1 VESAVKRAAL
11 LALAACAHAPLDP
24 TVPTYAPTDQ
34 ASAGAAKSASRPL
47 VVEWPA
53 ADRAALEAQRAGGI
67 VVVRYGGR
75 EMEVLRGCR
84 AAGLYRYVPVTPKEE
99 DVTMRDATELDA
111 AMPIHTVTLEA
122 RLQQKQQLD
131 VAMTIV
137 GMYQTDGRTWNAAD
151 LQGDCAGAT
160 HVVQALAVGAFEID
174 ASAQSSVGGGVHA
187 LGAGVG
193 GSHDA
198 SREVL
203 HRDGD
208 KDACAKSGAHDASP
222 PFACGAM
229 LRVEVVP
236 VRFPVT
242 GPSATCGQG
251 LVRQGDACVA
261 VQPDRPGLLDA
272 LKGH

>member
-1 VESAVKRAAL
+1 VRPTLGL
-11 LALAACAHAPLDP
+11 LALAACAHASLDP

-53 ADRAALEAQRAGGI
+53 ADRATLEAQRAGGI

-84 AAGLYRYVPVTPKEE
+84 VQGLYRYVPVTPKEE
-99 DVTMRDATELDA
+99 DLTMRDATELDA
-111 AMPIHTVTLEA
+111 AMPIHAVSLEA

-137 GMYQTDGRTWNAAD
+137 GMYQTDGRAWNAAD

-174 ASAQSSVGGGVHA
+174 ASAQSAVSGGVHA
-187 LGAGVG
+187 LGAGLG
-193 GSHDA
+193 AGHDA

-208 KDACAKSGAHDASP
+208 KDACAKSGARDVSP

-229 LRVEVVP
+229 LRAEVVP
-236 VRFPVT
+236 VRFPSS
-242 GPSATCGQG
+242 GPTATCGQG

-272 LKGH
+272 LKGNKP